1 MKKFISFLAYF
12 LLVTTIFAQQ
22 VMHLGSTEFVKPS
35 AQMAV
40 AKRCIT
46 VKTAVRG
53 ARVFARVGGVAF
65 IQEALPAGNFDFNSI
80 SLNCN
85 EISQTCSVVIDGK
98 SYAIPLSSWMLQPI
112 VNFANDT
119 CNAVVTLYGEND
131 AKIMYHPA
139 FVDKLLG
146 LRLLQTDMMLASN
159 RLKIEDRSCLP
170 EDESNTPILAN
181 SEKKSY
187 ERIDKENQK
196 NAIIKTE
203 LLMEE
208 QMYEYGLWDTYIY
221 TDRDQKI
228 EFSVDNGNFSITGE
242 PYYLFSKRF
251 FERVDTVSFN
261 ELSNAY
267 KNIYKRY
274 SNECKSLA
282 KISTEYK
289 LHSINSMTS
298 LAEEKKIA
306 LLPTNELITLYWDAD
321 TLKKK
326 AYNKLIIE
334 TYDKMSST
342 IDEVFKVN
350 NNFKKSDGDV
360 AFVMQKVKDYKDK
373 LDWLS
378 LPFVKKWSDL
388 LLAVHPKS
396 NAARKLS
403 NSLSNYYFSNKYT
416 YLFYMQLNRLP
427 YTEEKTMLSSKIREN
442 QLMVRAMN
450 PIVYNAAI
458 ATCQWSAFFR
468 YMKKHN
474 PSNWNSFIQKV
485 NKLQYNAP
493 QIWTPIDCTIYK

>member
-53 ARVFARVGGVAF
+53 ARVFAKVGGVAF

-196 NAIIKTE
+196 NAIIKTK

-221 TDRDQKI
+221 T
-228 EFSVDNGNFSITGE
+228 
-242 PYYLFSKRF
+242 
-251 FERVDTVSFN
+251 
-261 ELSNAY
+261 
-267 KNIYKRY
+267 
-274 SNECKSLA
+274 
-282 KISTEYK
+282 
-289 LHSINSMTS
+289 
-298 LAEEKKIA
+298 
-306 LLPTNELITLYWDAD
+306 
-321 TLKKK
+321 
-326 AYNKLIIE
+326 
-334 TYDKMSST
+334 
-342 IDEVFKVN
+342 
-350 NNFKKSDGDV
+350 
-360 AFVMQKVKDYKDK
+360 
-373 LDWLS
+373 
-378 LPFVKKWSDL
+378 
-388 LLAVHPKS
+388 
-396 NAARKLS
+396 
-403 NSLSNYYFSNKYT
+403 
-416 YLFYMQLNRLP
+416 
-427 YTEEKTMLSSKIREN
+427 
-442 QLMVRAMN
+442 
-450 PIVYNAAI
+450 
-458 ATCQWSAFFR
+458 
-468 YMKKHN
+468 
-474 PSNWNSFIQKV
+474 
-485 NKLQYNAP
+485 
-493 QIWTPIDCTIYK
+493 